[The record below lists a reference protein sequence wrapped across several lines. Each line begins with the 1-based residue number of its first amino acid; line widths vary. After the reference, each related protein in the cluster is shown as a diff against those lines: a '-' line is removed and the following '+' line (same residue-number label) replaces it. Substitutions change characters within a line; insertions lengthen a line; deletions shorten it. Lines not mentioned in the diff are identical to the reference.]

1 MFLYL
6 DVATSEFLRNH
17 FLQKD
22 NEQIL
27 DEQLFFFG
35 ILPEDTGAVRYYKVG
50 VNFNEH

>member
-6 DVATSEFLRNH
+6 DVVTSRFLRNH

-35 ILPEDTGAVRYYKVG
+35 ILPEDAGEVRYYKVG
-50 VNFNEH
+50 VDFNEN